1 MGCPVNNVKSMEE
14 SLRFRRQK
22 LVIVLLASANSDSR
36 AVDFIM
42 RNFHVMDV
50 ISDNVDF
57 YMPGYGINRYNH
69 IGNTKNFDCI
79 SRAAKEMFPD
89 FHTSEVDQ
97 RLCFLG
103 RRCTMKIQTAPIV
116 INSPRLGEIV
126 FNVAEFTDFVMEF
139 TRRIDGFHFLGGCQ
153 MVLLQPDEDGIP
165 DYRHAS
171 VYDLD
176 SIINTQSG
184 PSLDAFIHR
193 VFQLIRDSDRINDN
207 YRRYNNLRRI
217 FFGPRNRQS
226 HINSII
232 KQIDALYYESTRTNE
247 REARY
252 DIVIKNIILDINNC
266 LHWDITTENFY
277 FISYSSRNIMLAKT
291 LKKLLLCNNIH
302 VWIAPD
308 GIPQGREYPIVI
320 PTALKLSKVFVLL
333 LAPDSAR
340 STWVKR
346 ELAIAIGNSCNT
358 KIKVLLAEGMTI
370 NDVRQDNELCFLLD
384 QIQIKYDYQEIIYSE
399 TLFKQFINE

>member
-50 ISDNVDF
+50 ISDDVDF

-69 IGNTKNFDCI
+69 IGNTKNFDYI

-97 RLCFLG
+97 RLCLF
-103 RRCTMKIQTAPIV
+103 RPQMYDENTNCPIV
-116 INSPRLGEIV
+116 INSPRLGGVV

-217 FFGPRNRQS
+217 FFGQRNRQS
-226 HINSII
+226 HINNII

-252 DIVIKNIILDINNC
+252 DIVIKNIILDMNNC

-277 FISYSSRNIMLAKT
+277 FISYSSRNIMLAET

-333 LAPDSAR
+333 LTPDSAR